1 MVEKTLGKFIA
12 LYAILRT
19 YANEM
24 YRFRKL
30 NNGCLNTRKK

>member
-1 MVEKTLGKFIA
+1 MVEKTLGKFIS

-24 YRFRKL
+24 YKFRKL
-30 NNGCLNTRKK
+30 NNGCLNTR